1 MANRITLRHGST
13 APSASNLLPYEL
25 GWNENNLGLY
35 IGQPSGEPLL
45 ISSGGGNVTG
55 VKGSAEQNYR
65 HGNVELTAANIG
77 LGNVENTKL
86 STWSGSTNI
95 TTLGTITTGIIP
107 WARISDIPAISI
119 ATDSGT
125 SSITLAAST
134 KYKLTAAG
142 SSYVFTTPPNTWN
155 ALSTSQAGYVAKA
168 PNDTGKFLRGDA
180 TWAAVTA
187 SNVGL
192 GNVENTKLSTWAGSS
207 NITTLGTISTGTI
220 PWARLS
226 NVPSSFTPASHS
238 HGNIANGGTIASTT
252 VALANGDMLLFSDS
266 SNSGKIE
273 RSSITIGTGTNTY
286 LRNDGTWATPSDT
299 DTKVKQ
305 SGSTTASWR
314 KILLHYTADNTST
327 TAVTTTT
334 NEIYAAVG
342 ISVQPSTGT
351 LRASVYNVSDNA
363 TIQYNSTN
371 SCLEIIV

>member
-25 GWNENNLGLY
+25 GWDQNTLGLY

-55 VKGSAEQNYR
+55 VKGSAEQSYR
-65 HGNVELTAANIG
+65 HGNVEITAANIG

-107 WARISDIPAISI
+107 WARISDVPAISI

-125 SSITLAAST
+125 SSITLAANT
-134 KYKLTAAG
+134 TYKITAAG
-142 SSYVFTTPPNTWN
+142 SSYIFKTPPDNN
-155 ALSTSQAGYVAKA
+155 
-168 PNDTGKFLRGDA
+168 
-180 TWAAVTA
+180 
-187 SNVGL
+187 
-192 GNVENTKLSTWAGSS
+192 
-207 NITTLGTISTGTI
+207 
-220 PWARLS
+220 
-226 NVPSSFTPASHS
+226 
-238 HGNIANGGTIASTT
+238 
-252 VALANGDMLLFSDS
+252 
-266 SNSGKIE
+266 
-273 RSSITIGTGTNTY
+273 
-286 LRNDGTWATPSDT
+286 T

-314 KILLHYTADNTST
+314 KILLHYTADSTST

-371 SCLEIIV
+371 GCLEIIV